1 MRSLFLT
8 VALAPAMILCLGAAA
23 EPMRPSA
30 DMVEAVTRRN
40 LPEFVEMLSLPNDS
54 IRAADIQAN
63 AKWLE
68 AAFQK
73 RGFVTRQLDNEGK
86 PLVYAEF
93 SKKIPGAPTIL
104 FYMHYDGMPV
114 LPEQWAQKSPHQPV
128 LRQRAKPAVTS
139 PTAGLAFTPST
150 ASARGAWED
159 LDFARASAGP
169 IDPEWRIFARS
180 ASDDKGPIMMFLSA
194 FDLMAENKA
203 TPAINVKVILDAEE
217 EKGSPR
223 ISAPVKANRD
233 LLKSDALIINDGP
246 VHPSNL
252 PTIIFGNRGNAVVEL
267 TVYGPRAPLHSGH
280 YGNYAPNPAQRLSS
294 LLATM
299 KDENGRVT
307 VAGYYD
313 GVKLSERE
321 RAILTA
327 VPDDEAAL
335 LKRLGIAQAETVGS
349 NLQEAVQYP
358 SLNIRGMQAAAIGE
372 KGSNI
377 IPAKAVAELDLRT
390 TPGASAAYLVDL
402 MEKHIVAQG
411 YQLVKAEPTD
421 EERATY
427 PKLATVKL
435 DRGSN
440 AAFSEMEAPAGVWV
454 QDSLAETFGKDGA
467 PAKTVRIRLMG
478 GSVPTDKLVEALDM
492 PFVIMPLVN
501 ADNNQHSYDENIRL
515 GHLMDG
521 VKAFTGLL
529 QKPYSANAAGK

>member
-1 MRSLFLT
+1 MRSRALPYM
-8 VALAPAMILCLGAAA
+8 LAPAMMLCLGAVA
-23 EPMRPSA
+23 EPLRPSA
-30 DMVEAVTRRN
+30 ETVDAIARRN
-40 LPEFVEMLSLPNDS
+40 FPEFVDMLSMPNDA
-54 IRAADIQAN
+54 IKAADIQAN

-73 RGFVTRQLDNEGK
+73 RGFTTRQLDNEGK

-93 SKKIPGAPTIL
+93 GKKIPGAPTIL

-114 LPEQWAQKSPHQPV
+114 LPEQWAQKHPHQPV
-128 LRQRAKPAVTS
+128 LRKRATPVAANPS
-139 PTAGLAFTPST
+139 AGLAFTPST
-150 ASARGAWED
+150 ASAKGAWED
-159 LDFARASAGP
+159 LDIAKALTGP
-169 IDPEWRIFARS
+169 LDPEWRLFARS
-180 ASDDKGPIMMFLSA
+180 SSDDKGPIMMFLSA
-194 FDLMAENKA
+194 FDLLNEGKA

-223 ISAPVKANRD
+223 ILAPVKANRD

-246 VHPSNL
+246 MHPSNL

-267 TVYGPRAPLHSGH
+267 TVYGPRSPLHSGH
-280 YGNYAPNPAQRLSS
+280 YGNYAPNPAQRLAT
-294 LLATM
+294 LLGTM
-299 KDENGRVT
+299 KDEDGRVT
-307 VAGYYD
+307 IAHYYD
-313 GVKLSERE
+313 GVKLTERE

-327 VPDDEAAL
+327 VPDEEAAL
-335 LKRLGIAQAETVGS
+335 LKRLGIAQPEKVGA

-358 SLNIRGMQAAAIGE
+358 SLNIRGMQSAAIGE
-372 KGSNI
+372 KAANI

-411 YQLVKAEPTD
+411 YHLVKAEPSD
-421 EERATY
+421 EERAKY
-427 PKLATVKL
+427 PKIATVKL

-454 QDSLAETFGKDGA
+454 QDSLADTFSKDGA
-467 PAKTVRIRLMG
+467 PSKTVRIRLMG

-501 ADNNQHSYDENIRL
+501 ADNNQHSYDENIRI
-515 GHLMDG
+515 GHFLDG
-521 VKAFTGLL
+521 VRAYVGLL
-529 QKPYSANAAGK
+529 QKPYAAGAAK